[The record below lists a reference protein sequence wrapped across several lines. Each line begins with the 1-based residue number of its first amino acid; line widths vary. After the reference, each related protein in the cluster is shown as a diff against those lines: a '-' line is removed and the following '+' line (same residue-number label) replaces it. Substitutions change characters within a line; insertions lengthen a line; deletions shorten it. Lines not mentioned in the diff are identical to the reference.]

1 MNPRDARQVSAK
13 LYAEE
18 PVDVDPAALIRV
30 FHGWIQN
37 EALADRIMIDVADYS
52 HVPEGPG
59 VLLIC
64 HEAHYSFD
72 HADGRPGLRCSLKR
86 RGYREERDPIGEAML
101 SALRACALLQAEPE
115 LSGKLR
121 FKTDE
126 LYLGVEDRLVAPN
139 TDETFRHV
147 QRQIEPRLAAWC
159 SGTGEVNMLPVGG
172 PKEPFGLQ
180 VSVPTP
186 QPLDVRCSNDSK
198 ADRDRLS
205 NAFRHS

>member
-30 FHGWIQN
+30 FHGWIRN
-37 EALADRIMIDVADYS
+37 EVLPDRIMIDVADYS

-59 VLLIC
+59 VILIC

-72 HADGRPGLRCSLKR
+72 DAGGRPGLRCTLKR
-86 RGYREERDPIGEAML
+86 HGYREERDPIDEALL

-115 LSGKLR
+115 LGGKLR

-126 LYLGVEDRLVAPN
+126 LYFGVEDRLVAPN
-139 TDETFRHV
+139 TDETFRTFNGRSSRGWRRGV
-147 QRQIEPRLAAWC
+147 QGPVRSPCYPWAAPRNRSA
-159 SGTGEVNMLPVGG
+159 
-172 PKEPFGLQ
+172 Q
-180 VSVPTP
+180 VSVPSP
-186 QPLDVRCSNDSK
+186 PPLN
-198 ADRDRLS
+198 ALLERLES
-205 NAFRHS
+205 SGRSSLQRSRHS

>member
-30 FHGWIQN
+30 FHGWIRN
-37 EALADRIMIDVADYS
+37 EVLPDRIMIDVADYS

-59 VLLIC
+59 VILIC

-72 HADGRPGLRCSLKR
+72 DAGGRPGLRCTLKR
-86 RGYREERDPIGEAML
+86 HGYREERDPIDEALL

-115 LSGKLR
+115 LGGKLR

-126 LYLGVEDRLVAPN
+126 LYFGVEDRLVAPN

-159 SGTGEVNMLPVGG
+159 SGTGEVTMLPVGG

-180 VSVPTP
+180 VSVPSP
-186 QPLDVRCSNDSK
+186 PPLN
-198 ADRDRLS
+198 ALLERLES
-205 NAFRHS
+205 SGRSSLQRS